1 MSVLVDENA
10 LAQRV
15 LVILAESLL
24 ASVRHP
30 PEPATEDSPEAIG
43 SVAAAEPPKSI
54 TAFCKSKGMS
64 RAFFYAL
71 KRKGLAPKLDEIT
84 APGEPGV
91 NRGRGLKLVRITAE
105 SERAWDKQMEQLR
118 ASEAAEL
125 EAARARDQR
134 VAAAK
139 LAAASPAHVS
149 RRRRPVRRRRPR
161 RD

>member
-1 MSVLVDENA
+1 MSVPVDENA
-10 LAQRV
+10 LARV
-15 LVILAESLL
+15 LTILAQSLL
-24 ASVRHP
+24 GGVRHP
-30 PEPATEDSPEAIG
+30 PEPATEDSPEAAG
-43 SVAAAEPPKSI
+43 GVAAAEPPKSI

-125 EAARARDQR
+125 EAARAHAQR
-134 VAAAK
+134 VAAGK

-149 RRRRPVRRRRPR
+149 RRPRPVRRRRPR
-161 RD
+161 RE

>member
-1 MSVLVDENA
+1 MSAQVDENA
-10 LAQRV
+10 IAQRV
-15 LVILAESLL
+15 LTILAESLL
-24 ASVRHP
+24 GAGVRCLPELATDDP
-30 PEPATEDSPEAIG
+30 PEAAG
-43 SVAAAEPPKSI
+43 SVAAAETPKSI

-71 KRKGLAPKLDEIT
+71 KRKGLAPRLDEIT

-134 VAAAK
+134 LVAGK
-139 LAAASPAHVS
+139 LAAQSPLHVS
-149 RRRRPVRRRRPR
+149 RRNQQKTPRHGRR
-161 RD
+161 